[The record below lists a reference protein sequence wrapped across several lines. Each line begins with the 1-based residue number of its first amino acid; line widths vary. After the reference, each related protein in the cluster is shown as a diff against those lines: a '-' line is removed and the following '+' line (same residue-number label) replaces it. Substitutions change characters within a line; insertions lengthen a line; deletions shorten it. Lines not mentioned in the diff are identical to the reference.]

1 MCVENWRNPDE
12 EPSCHER
19 ASRIGACGDAGAC
32 GLWRGSTLRR
42 TPQSAGSPSATPE
55 PVISQT
61 VTLADDGRTITLHV
75 GDSFLLKLEEG
86 YTWTPSVGDESI
98 ISRDRG
104 ITVVQGAQ
112 GVYEALKVG
121 ETILVADGDPTCR
134 QSKPPCMRPSRRFQI
149 QIVVE

>member
-1 MCVENWRNPDE
+1 MKNR
-12 EPSCHER
+12 R
-19 ASRIGACGDAGAC
+19 AMSGLLGLALAATLVLAACGGAPP
-32 GLWRGSTLRR
+32 SV